1 MAVEE
6 VGNAIKQ
13 YRALLERQRDLGNA
27 LDQSRHAVELAT
39 ERYERGLTDFL
50 NVLDA
55 QRQQFGLEEQYV
67 IAQQAAAVEF
77 VFLYKALGGGWELYQ
92 DLPPIPEPQ
101 PAILATFRRL
111 SSTIPWN

>member
-1 MAVEE
+1 VAVEE

-77 VFLYKALGGGWELYQ
+77 VFLYKALGGGLRER
-92 DLPPIPEPQ
+92 
-101 PAILATFRRL
+101 A
-111 SSTIPWN
+111 STASASP